1 MEKLKIIIPTD
12 FSVQADFAYLMVKQ
26 LEHKIPM
33 QIHFVH
39 VISVPDTITLKQDG
53 SFDTCGEV
61 DVQYLEQQK
70 NIADRKLAELSI
82 NYGEG
87 IFTHLLAGKMTNAI
101 LDFSVAQHADLIVM
115 GTKGAWGFKE
125 KLSGSEAYAIAIRSK
140 IPVLSLMC
148 DRSDLHIND
157 ILLVH
162 DFTSSFQLELS
173 LLQQLLA
180 AFNSS
185 LHLLQFTPDV
195 DEAKKNALLKTM
207 NDWAIAHQIPKFHSH
222 VMSDVNLE
230 QAVVHFNEQ
239 LPMDMVAI
247 GIHEQHG
254 IFKKQTAEKLINHL
268 FKPIIS
274 LRLH

>member
-70 NIADRKLAELSI
+70 TIADRKLAELTT

-101 LDFSVAQHADLIVM
+101 LDFSVVQHADLIVM

-125 KLSGSEAYAIAIRSK
+125 KLSGSEAYAIATRSK

-148 DRSDLHIND
+148 DRSDLHINH

-180 AFNSS
+180 AFNST

-195 DEAKKNALLKTM
+195 DAAKKDALLTTM
-207 NDWAIAHQIPKFHSH
+207 NDWAVAHQIPKFHSH

-254 IFKKQTAEKLINHL
+254 IFKKQIAEKLINHL

>member
-1 MEKLKIIIPTD
+1 MKKLKIIIPTD
-12 FSVQADFAYLMVKQ
+12 FSVQADFAYLMVKK
-26 LEHKIPM
+26 LEHTIPM

-39 VISVPDTITLKQDG
+39 VMAVPDTISLKQDG

-61 DVQYLEQQK
+61 DVHYLEQQK
-70 NIADRKLAELSI
+70 AIADRKLAELSTT
-82 NYGEG
+82 YGEE
-87 IFTHLLAGKMTNAI
+87 IFTHLLAGKITDSI
-101 LDFSVAQHADLIVM
+101 LQFSIAQQADLIVM
-115 GTKGAWGFKE
+115 GTKGAWGIKE
-125 KLSGSEAYAIAIRSK
+125 KLSGTEAQAIATRSH

-148 DRSDLHIND
+148 DRSQLNINN

-180 AFNSS
+180 AFNST
-185 LHLLQFTPDV
+185 LHLLQFTSDV
-195 DEAKKNALLKTM
+195 DAAKKNALLSTM

-222 VMSDVNLE
+222 LISDVNLE

-254 IFKKQTAEKLINHL
+254 IFKKQIAEKLINHL

>member
-39 VISVPDTITLKQDG
+39 VISVPDTITLNQDG

-101 LDFSVAQHADLIVM
+101 LDFSVAQQADLIVL

-207 NDWAIAHQIPKFHSH
+207 NNWAVAHQIPKFHSH

-239 LPMDMVAI
+239 LHMDMVAI